1 MKRKK
6 EQLLEQSSPAV
17 QESKSKAQ
25 NGVGD
30 IYRDTLIQ
38 IL

>member
-1 MKRKK
+1 MERKK
-6 EQLLEQSSPAV
+6 KQLLEQSSPAV

-30 IYRDTLIQ
+30 IYRETPIQ
-38 IL
+38 IF